1 MSNLYIRITRPEGYE
16 DIHPDLI
23 LQDMSIDHVWGAEVV
38 DVEAVL
44 RECREALVL
53 TQDGSEFAACLPD
66 EWSFAA
72 DKDWNQMKE
81 AIAKIDEGLHRDP

>member
-23 LQDMSIDHVWGAEVV
+23 LQDMNIDPVWGAEVV

-44 RECREALVL
+44 RECREVIEEAQ
-53 TQDGSEFAACLPD
+53 TYCEGPQ
-66 EWSFAA
+66 WSPSMAH
-72 DKDWNQMKE
+72 DCGT
-81 AIAKIDEGLHRDP
+81 AIAKIDEVLNEDS